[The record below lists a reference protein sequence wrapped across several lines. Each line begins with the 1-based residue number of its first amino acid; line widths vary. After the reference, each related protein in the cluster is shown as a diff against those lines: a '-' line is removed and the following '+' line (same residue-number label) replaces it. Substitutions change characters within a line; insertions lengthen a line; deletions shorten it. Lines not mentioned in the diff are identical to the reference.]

1 MDSIYIQKVLD
12 GDTDAFS
19 YFVSSYKDYAYSLS
33 YSILKNSYLAEE
45 AVQEAFIKAFENLKN
60 FKGEAQFKTWF
71 GRIVINESF
80 RKSKSEKPDISTD
93 DLPESEILCIESTL
107 NILLQKERSLYI
119 TMALERLKA
128 EEALCLEMYYLKENS
143 IKEICEM
150 TDWSVSKTKMA
161 LLRGRNNFYI
171 SLKILLKNDM
181 KEIV

>member
-1 MDSIYIQKVLD
+1 MDGIYIQKVLN

-19 YFVSSYKDYAYSLS
+19 YFVSSYKGYAYSLS
-33 YSILKNSYLAEE
+33 YSILRNSYLAEE
-45 AVQEAFIKAFENLKN
+45 AVQEAFIKAFENLQT
-60 FKGEAQFKTWF
+60 FKRESQFKTWF

-80 RKSKSEKPDISTD
+80 RKSKSEKLSVSPD
-93 DLPESEILCIESTL
+93 DLPETEIVSIESTL
-107 NILLQKERSLYI
+107 ETLLRKERSFYI
-119 TMALERLKA
+119 TMALEQLKA

-150 TDWSVSKTKMA
+150 TGWTASKIKMA

-171 SLKILLKNDM
+171 SLKILLKNDL